1 MIIKDTNVDVLFADE
16 SARLV
21 QEIARRQREYEG
33 IPGLQHRLE
42 CIREARHVLSRPH
55 ILPGPGEEL

>member
-1 MIIKDTNVDVLFADE
+1 MIINDTNVDALFANE

-33 IPGLQHRLE
+33 IPDLQHRLE
-42 CIREARHVLSRPH
+42 CIREARRALGRPH
-55 ILPGPGEEL
+55 ILPGPSEEL